1 MSRWARDPDGAAD
14 ELIGKCLDAIDL
26 GGRILLANQAGRLPA
41 LLAQQGIAAA
51 LWNRRL
57 GAGNAA
63 AQGWPPADPFDVAL
77 LRLPK
82 AKDEQ
87 EMAAHACLGVLADG
101 GRLIV
106 YGGNDEGIRSASAM
120 LARLAGPV
128 DTLAT
133 RGHGRVLAVRR
144 PTSATGL
151 RTTLAAWRTV
161 ASLEIGGR
169 VREWVSYPGLFAA
182 GRIDEGTAL
191 LLGALPSLRPG
202 DAVLDYGCGTGVIGA
217 GALAREPGIALDLLD
232 SDAVALEAA
241 RENVPAARLVLAR
254 RLADATGKWD
264 AILSNPPLHEG
275 LSEDHAHL
283 ERLIAEAPV
292 HLRPGGSL
300 SLVVQRRVPLER
312 LLAKHFATV
321 EIAAETTRY
330 RAWRALIRPMVAP
343 ATR

>member
-1 MSRWARDPDGAAD
+1 MSRWARDPEGAAD

-26 GGRILLANQAGRLPA
+26 GGRILLANQGGRLPA

-63 AQGWPPADPFDVAL
+63 AQAWPPAGPFDVAL

-87 EMAAHACLGVLADG
+87 EMAAHACLGVLAEG

-106 YGGNDEGIRSASAM
+106 YGGNDEGIRSAATM
-120 LARLAGPV
+120 LARLAGPT

-144 PTSATGL
+144 PTTAAGVRS
-151 RTTLAAWRTV
+151 TLAAWRSS
-161 ASLEIGGR
+161 ALLEIAGR
-169 VREWVSYPGLFAA
+169 KREWVSYPGLFAA
-182 GRIDEGTAL
+182 RRIDDGTAL
-191 LLGALPSLRPG
+191 LIGALPALRPG
-202 DAVLDYGCGTGVIGA
+202 DAVLDYGCGSGVIGA
-217 GALAREPGIALDLLD
+217 AALAREPGIALDLLD

-241 RENVPAARLVLAR
+241 RENVPGARLVLAR
-254 RLADATGKWD
+254 RLADVAGSWD
-264 AILSNPPLHEG
+264 SILSNPPLHAG
-275 LSEDHAHL
+275 VSEDHAHL
-283 ERLIAEAPV
+283 EQLIADAPAR
-292 HLRPGGSL
+292 LRPGGSL

-312 LLAKHFATV
+312 LLAKHFASV
-321 EIAAETTRY
+321 AIAAETTRY
-330 RAWRALIRPMVAP
+330 RVWRASISPP
-343 ATR
+343 PK